1 MANKNEKASIPTHT
15 QTTDFVTRDE
25 HRTLTEQIVILQKTI
40 DRHYELLEDMV
51 EEQNRKSNET
61 RERVGKVELALS
73 EIVETFKDVGARF
86 TRQTK
91 ELQSVLKET
100 VEQEIEPVA
109 KQMEK
114 FTQKPSK
121 LIHHVVE
128 KRQRGLFARL
138 FKRR

>member
-1 MANKNEKASIPTHT
+1 MAEKNRKTSTPT
-15 QTTDFVTRDE
+15 QDQISDFVTRDE
-25 HRTLTEQIVILQKTI
+25 HRTLSEQILNLQKTI

-61 RERVGKVELALS
+61 RERVGRLELGLS

-109 KQMEK
+109 KQMKE
-114 FTQKPSK
+114 FTKKPSK

-128 KRQRGLFARL
+128 KRPGGLLGRL
-138 FKRR
+138 FGRR